1 MSALEPGVV
10 VELGVSREP
19 KGSPVLKERLMDKVK
34 KQTAASKRRIQ
45 RLKKELGITDS
56 PKTEDDDPDCE
67 R

>member
-1 MSALEPGVV
+1 MRTKIL
-10 VELGVSREP
+10 LRIQH
-19 KGSPVLKERLMDKVK
+19 LDDKI
-34 KQTAASKRRIQ
+34 AAFEERIQ